1 MEAKKILKFITNEVN
16 VIRYAEVEESL
27 AYKILHDFRKGM
39 FDSIVLEYP
48 ETEIRM
54 ENIKDI
60 RIKEEIRIKL

>member
-1 MEAKKILKFITNEVN
+1 MEAKKILKFITSEIDIV
-16 VIRYAEVEESL
+16 RYAEVEESL

-48 ETEIRM
+48 GTEIKI

-60 RIKEEIRIKL
+60 RLKEEIRIRL